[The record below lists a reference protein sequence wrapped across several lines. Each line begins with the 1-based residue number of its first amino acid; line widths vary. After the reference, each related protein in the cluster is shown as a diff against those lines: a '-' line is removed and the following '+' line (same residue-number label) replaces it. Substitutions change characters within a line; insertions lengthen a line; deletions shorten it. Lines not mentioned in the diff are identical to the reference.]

1 MRVTP
6 LYVVGKLTVGLSL
19 KYGYNPQVEGLEN
32 VPSTGGAI
40 LAANHLSVADELF
53 LGAVVPRQVHYW
65 AKEDYFHLPGV
76 KGKLMAGLMHGLG
89 TIPVHREGGRA
100 ALHALD
106 AAVPVLQ
113 SGELVG
119 IFPEGT
125 RSPDGRLYRGRTGVA
140 RLAMQADVPVVPVGI
155 LGTERVQPKG
165 HYMPRL
171 SALGRSGVIVRFGKP
186 IDFSGR
192 SDDMSTMR
200 AITDEIVTEIQKL
213 SGQEYTGR
221 YAPRPPKSPHMK
233 TPPAEETPAE

>member
-19 KYGYNPQVEGLEN
+19 KYGYLPRVEGMEN
-32 VPSTGGAI
+32 VPRIGGAI

-53 LGAVVPRQVHYW
+53 LGAVVSRQVHYW
-65 AKEDYFHLPGV
+65 AKEDYFHLPGL
-76 KGKLMAGLMHGLG
+76 KGKVMASVMHGLG

-125 RSPDGRLYRGRTGVA
+125 RSPDGKLYRGRTGVA
-140 RLAMQADVPVVPVGI
+140 RLAMQAGVPVIPIGI
-155 LGTERVQPKG
+155 LGTDKVQPKG
-165 HYMPRL
+165 SPIPRL
-171 SALGRSGVIVRFGKP
+171 AALGRSGVIVKFGTP
-186 IDFSGR
+186 MNFSDR
-192 SDDMSTMR
+192 DDDMSTMR

-221 YAPRPPKSPHMK
+221 YAPRPPKPAHLN
-233 TPPAEETPAE
+233 TPDEPTA